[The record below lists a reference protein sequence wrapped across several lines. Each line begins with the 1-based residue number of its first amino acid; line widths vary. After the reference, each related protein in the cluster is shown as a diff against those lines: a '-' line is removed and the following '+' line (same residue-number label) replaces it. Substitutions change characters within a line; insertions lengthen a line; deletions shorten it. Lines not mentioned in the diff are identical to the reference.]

1 MRENINLLCVVP
13 RKADDSKERKM
24 EENKRENLEEV
35 AEESVAEST
44 AKGTYV
50 NKGGQKASK
59 TISNTVKVETMVMAA
74 LMTALVVVFQC
85 IATYTTFFGPFS
97 TAIGLIPIVIGA
109 VLCGPVIGGW
119 LGFVFGI
126 VVIATGGANLF
137 FAFHIFG
144 TVVTVLVK
152 GIACGVAAGAVYKLL
167 ERFNKIVAL
176 VVAALACPIVNTGIF
191 LLGTVVFFM
200 PFADAIAEL
209 LGLAVSGFAVFVAL
223 AFGNFLFEIGMSAVL
238 SPVMIRVID
247 VAEKT
252 FRSKRR
258 K

>member
-1 MRENINLLCVVP
+1 M
-13 RKADDSKERKM
+13 
-24 EENKRENLEEV
+24 KRIGNNTAKVENL
-35 AEESVAEST
+35 
-44 AKGTYV
+44 
-50 NKGGQKASK
+50 
-59 TISNTVKVETMVMAA
+59 VMAA

-109 VLCGPVIGGW
+109 ILCGPIIGGW
-119 LGFVFGI
+119 LGLVFGI

-152 GIACGVAAGAVYKLL
+152 GIACGVAAGIVYKLL

-176 VVAALACPIVNTGIF
+176 VVAALVCPMVNTGIF
-191 LLGTVVFFM
+191 LLGSVIFFM
-200 PFADAIAEL
+200 PFADAIAEM
-209 LGLAVSGFAVFVAL
+209 LGLAVSGFAVFAAL
-223 AFGNFLFEIGMSAVL
+223 ASGNFLFELGMSAVL
-238 SPVMIRVID
+238 SPVMVRIID

-252 FRSKRR
+252 FRSKMR